1 MPSPSTALVFL
12 ITGRW
17 LVRLGGPGLIVLG
30 ILDNSVVPLTG
41 SMDVLTIVLA
51 AGHKTL
57 WAYYALMATAGGVLG
72 GYITYA
78 VARKGGQEAIERKLN
93 KKRAEK
99 FLKRFQRWGFWSV
112 VVGAILP
119 PPFPFVPVL
128 LAAGGSQYPP
138 KKFLA
143 ALTLGRGFRYGL
155 LAFFARIYGR
165 HIVRFFSQYYKPAV
179 LVLGGIALIG
189 GILTLAQYLRSRKKR
204 DVPSN
209 PQPKKA

>member
-1 MPSPSTALVFL
+1 MPSPPAALAFA

-17 LVRLGGPGLIVLG
+17 LVRLGGPGLIALG
-30 ILDNSVVPLTG
+30 ILDNSVVLLTG

-51 AGHKTL
+51 AGHKAW

-72 GYITYA
+72 GYLTYA
-78 VARKGGQEAIERKLN
+78 VARKGGKKAIERKLD

-143 ALTLGRGFRYGL
+143 ALTLGRGVRYGL
-155 LAFFARIYGR
+155 LAFFGRVYGR
-165 HIVRFFSQYYKPAV
+165 HVLKVFSQYSKPAV
-179 LVLGGIALIG
+179 LVLGSIGLIG
-189 GILTLAQYLRSRKKR
+189 G
-204 DVPSN
+204 VPT
-209 PQPKKA
+209 PCEEFP

>member
-1 MPSPSTALVFL
+1 MTSPTTALAFL

-41 SMDVLTIVLA
+41 SMDVLTMVLA

-78 VARKGGQEAIERKLN
+78 VARKGGKEALERKLN
-93 KKRAEK
+93 KKKSEK

-143 ALTLGRGFRYGL
+143 ALTLGRGVRYGL
-155 LAFFARIYGR
+155 LAFFGRIYGK
-165 HIVRFFSQYYKPAV
+165 HIIKFFSHYSKPAV
-179 LVLGGIALIG
+179 IVLAGIALIG
-189 GILTLAQYLRSRKKR
+189 GVLTLVQYLRTRKPRSDSSKPR
-204 DVPSN
+204 RK
-209 PQPKKA
+209 QA